1 MPELLNRHQAARY
14 LRVGARTLDRWRA
27 EARNIPYM
35 KYAHGVYY
43 RREDLDA
50 FLNQMTRKVA
60 C

>member
-14 LRVGARTLDRWRA
+14 LRVSVWTLDRWRYD
-27 EARNIPYM
+27 ARNIPFM
-35 KYAHGVYY
+35 KYANGVRY